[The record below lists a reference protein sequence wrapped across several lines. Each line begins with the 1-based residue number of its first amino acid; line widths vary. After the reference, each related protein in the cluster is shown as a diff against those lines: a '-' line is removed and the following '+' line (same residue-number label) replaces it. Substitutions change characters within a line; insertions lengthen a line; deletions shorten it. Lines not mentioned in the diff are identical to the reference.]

1 MHADACRI
9 FASDQVHSPHP
20 TSHTHNSLSTARM
33 PLNIIQTLATE
44 GKDAVPYF
52 DQLAIGVPIVA
63 VVGLLKTYF
72 GGSTNTWQRDMHGR
86 VVIITGGTSG
96 VGAEISRELV
106 QKGAQLILLVRENTT
121 YAAEFINDLREAT
134 GNELIYMETCDLND
148 LHSVRKFATKWLDNQ
163 PPRRLDTII
172 CCAAVATPP
181 AVERK
186 YSRDGIEEMLQVN
199 YLGHYHLLTLLE
211 PALKVQPADRDVR
224 IVLTSCVAHVMADL
238 DLSDLQF
245 TRRSYPKY
253 SPWRAFGASK
263 LLLNMFG
270 YEYQRRLAA
279 YERPDKAP
287 CNVRVVMA
295 DPGMMR
301 SPSFKRFV
309 TCGSVLLLFVYLLC
323 WPLVWLVLKTSKQG
337 MQSVLYGVFC
347 GELPPIKEAVYIQEC
362 DVRERLARAEM
373 NDPEIQKEVFDKTKL
388 LVDVI
393 EKKSA
398 IDRKKEEAKQAAK
411 DKKEGKPAAA
421 AATEKPTKSEKPAA
435 PSKKPS
441 PGSSD
446 RITPIIEEDESTT
459 TTGSTSEKSEK
470 SEKKRRNRKKKA

>member
-1 MHADACRI
+1 
-9 FASDQVHSPHP
+9 
-20 TSHTHNSLSTARM
+20 M

-52 DQLAIGVPIVA
+52 DQIAMAVPALGFVS
-63 VVGLLKTYF
+63 LLKMYF

-86 VVIITGGTSG
+86 VVIMTGGTSG
-96 VGAEISRELV
+96 VGAEVARELA
-106 QKGAQLILLVRENTT
+106 QKGAQLILLVREHTT
-121 YAAEFINDLREAT
+121 YAAEFVNDLRAAS

-172 CCAAVATPP
+172 CCAATATPP
-181 AVERK
+181 TVERK

-199 YLGHYHLLTLLE
+199 YLSHYHLLTLLE
-211 PALKVQPADRDVR
+211 PALKVQPPDRDVR

-238 DLSDLQF
+238 DFTDLQF
-245 TRRSYPKY
+245 TRRKYPSYT
-253 SPWRAFGASK
+253 PWRAFGASK

-301 SPSFKRFV
+301 SPSFKRFI
-309 TCGSVLLLFVYLLC
+309 TCGSVLLLLLYLVC
-323 WPLVWLVLKTSKQG
+323 WPFWWLVLKTSKQG
-337 MQSVLYGVFC
+337 MQSILYGVFC
-347 GELPPIKEAVYIQEC
+347 GELPPIQEAVYVQEC
-362 DVRERLARAEM
+362 DVRDRLARPEM
-373 NDPEIQKEVFDKTKL
+373 NDLELQKEVFDKTKL
-388 LVDVI
+388 MVEVI

-398 IDRKKEEAKQAAK
+398 IDRKKREEKE
-411 DKKEGKPAAA
+411 KKEKAKAGTK
-421 AATEKPTKSEKPAA
+421 ATPESTSTASTSSSFTGSEK
-435 PSKKPS
+435 
-441 PGSSD
+441 
-446 RITPIIEEDESTT
+446 ITPVVEEDEEETT
-459 TTGSTSEKSEK
+459 ATGSTTGSGTSQKSD
-470 SEKKRRNRKKKA
+470 KKRRNRKKKT